1 MTAKGNLPAAMMLVG
16 YFENWGILGKKSL
29 REISRQPGKKNDDSF
44 RKDCALIQSVE
55 LEQMI
60 IGLKGY

>member
-1 MTAKGNLPAAMMLVG
+1 MLMEC
-16 YFENWGILGKKSL
+16 FENWGIPGKKGL
-29 REISRQPGKKNDDSF
+29 REILRQPGKKNDDSF

-55 LEQMI
+55 LEQNI